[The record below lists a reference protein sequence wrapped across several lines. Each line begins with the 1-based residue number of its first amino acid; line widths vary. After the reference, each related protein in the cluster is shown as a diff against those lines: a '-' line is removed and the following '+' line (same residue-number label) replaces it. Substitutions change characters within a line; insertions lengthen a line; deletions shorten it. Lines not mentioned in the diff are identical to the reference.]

1 MVQCG
6 RTNALIYLDTST
18 SLVRARDV
26 WAGFLV
32 RFHLSRIPIAFP
44 STKSLIVPTYKSV
57 YTPCQNDIGQDP
69 GKYFLEPTSSVRY
82 VLIDISHQLVH
93 KYSDTFELAL
103 TPRDVIS
110 AVKRGKI
117 SALLGNSLDA
127 LRQFAARGVRYVTL
141 TRTYHNVV
149 KPLHHGLRCAF
160 LPIAASQLNRRTIR
174 AAHSARLMRELN
186 RLGVL
191 VGLSHTSDDIA
202 LAALK
207 ISRGTLLWHV
217 GTGAEQL
224 DGVVMVCSEPSSG
237 FVSEGPD
244 RADVKAVA
252 DHVGHITSVTG
263 RAQYVSVSSHRTFPF
278 ARLLSSNNMYLYADI
293 STYPV
298 LVRSTPLSLRAL
310 TPKLWGNFLPVFA
323 GAEDV
328 VREGVA
334 PAQDLYEKRT
344 DIPKKH

>member
-1 MVQCG
+1 MRRARLKGHNTIGPRVIVMVDEHIDLPWRVRSAYTVWCNVVEPTPLYTRHLSSARGTCG
-6 RTNALIYLDTST
+6 R
-18 SLVRARDV
+18 VF
-26 WAGFLV
+26 W
-32 RFHLSRIPIAFP
+32 
-44 STKSLIVPTYKSV
+44 SV

-117 SALLGNSLDA
+117 SALVGIEGTHTSHQLGNSLDA

-207 ISRGTLLWHV
+207 ISRGTR
-217 GTGAEQL
+217 A
-224 DGVVMVCSEPSSG
+224 PSSG

-252 DHVGHITSVTG
+252 DHVGHITSGPAALTLASGAIDGIDRCPTG
-263 RAQYVSVSSHRTFPF
+263 LEDV
-278 ARLLSSNNMYLYADI
+278 
-293 STYPV
+293 STYPI
-298 LVRSTPLSLRAL
+298 LV
-310 TPKLWGNFLPVFA
+310 
-323 GAEDV
+323 AELYSCGWSADELQGDV